1 MIPVVL
7 SSGGYSGTLRD
18 AFTPVKVPL
27 FARTIVTD
35 VHLSVKF
42 TEMAEAETDRDSL
55 HWDVA
60 EVARMLFTATD

>member
-1 MIPVVL
+1 M
-7 SSGGYSGTLRD
+7 
-18 AFTPVKVPL
+18 KVPL

-55 HWDVA
+55 HGDVA
-60 EVARMLFTATD
+60 EVARMLFTVTD